1 MAMMGISIVPV
12 GTGSPSVSSYVAEAV
27 KVLQKEPGIKYELT
41 AMMTIVEGDVS
52 RLMEIAQ
59 KMHNSAFSAGARRV
73 VTSIRIDDRRD
84 KPVTIASKVKSVK
97 DKLRKDI
104 KK

>member
-27 KVLQKEPGIKYELT
+27 KLLQKEPGVKYELT
-41 AMMTIVEGDVS
+41 AMMTIVEGDVG
-52 RLMEIAQ
+52 RLLEIAQ
-59 KMHNSAFSAGARRV
+59 KMHNTAFAAGAKRV

-84 KPVTIASKVKSVK
+84 KPVTIKSKVKSVK
-97 DKLRKDI
+97 EKLCKDKKE
-104 KK
+104 